1 MRSLKGR
8 VVVCPSPSP
17 VHEDIYVLT
26 RNRPRLSPA
35 RPLWCRT
42 RSAVVFAEGTD
53 AVEMPAPVSPPP
65 VSTIPRALEW
75 ELDFSSRP
83 LLDERK
89 KKVWELLVCDPE
101 RSFEYSQ
108 YFPNSKVNSAE
119 LKNAIQQLL
128 SQDGAQLP
136 RRVKFFRAQMKTI
149 INRGLQEFDMPVVPS
164 RRCYALTGTSR
175 RRRMSRSECSSRLGW
190 LRERLESVYPED
202 PRYAPNVKSLFT
214 LDVGAPESL
223 PDNLRGEAWDFV
235 QLPLRTLMNETGD
248 IERREIFGASLD
260 LKRVGLDD
268 LSMDM
273 LIPGAIIISWCPAKR
288 YALLWL
294 RRFGLQPPC

>member
-1 MRSLKGR
+1 MKSLKGR
-8 VVVCPSPSP
+8 VVVFPSPSP
-17 VHEDIYVLT
+17 VHEDLHV
-26 RNRPRLSPA
+26 RVRGRPRLPPA
-35 RPLWCRT
+35 NPFWRRT
-42 RSAVVFAEGTD
+42 RRAVVFAEGTD
-53 AVEMPAPVSPPP
+53 AAEMPAPLSPLP
-65 VSTIPRALEW
+65 VSAIPRALEW

-101 RSFEYSQ
+101 RSFEYTQ

-128 SQDGAQLP
+128 SQEGAQLP

-149 INRGLQEFDMPVVPS
+149 INRGLQEFDVPVVPS

-175 RRRMSRSECSSRLGW
+175 CGRMSRPESSPSLGW
-190 LRERLESVYPED
+190 LKERLESVYPED
-202 PRYAPNVKSLFT
+202 PRYAPSVKPLFT

-235 QLPLRTLMNETGD
+235 QLPLRTLMNETND
-248 IERREIFGASLD
+248 VERRKIFGATLD

-273 LIPGAIIISWCPAKR
+273 LIPGATFSLSSR
-288 YALLWL
+288 
-294 RRFGLQPPC
+294 